1 MSMEEYKSALKAGQ
15 KDYRAHVAR
24 GQNPYL
30 PVLDDILVNVEIVAT
45 EPLGLVNMPS
55 ESIVGTKT
63 SGRHT
68 AFAPNFMPLLEED
81 TEFATKWSVLCDA
94 HLEEGIRN
102 PVTAYE
108 FLNQFYIEEGNKR
121 VSVLKHFDSAS
132 IPGTVTRLIPARSD
146 SLENRIYYEFL
157 DFYKLS
163 KVNIVQFSRL
173 GSYAKLQKL
182 VCKASG
188 EEWTDDDRK
197 NFNALHTKFRKQ
209 FRALGGARL
218 PLTVGDALLVYLSV
232 YRYTDACDATPAQIK
247 ANLSK
252 MWDEITVLTKDQA
265 VEVVLEP
272 QTEAA
277 SPLAKPLSGLS
288 KLNIFTRPSELRV
301 TFIHEYNEAVSAW
314 VRAHEKGRDA
324 LANTF
329 GDRVILSSRENV
341 DPGVDAEQVLEE
353 VAHDGA
359 DVVFTT
365 SVRMHTACLKVAAQ
379 HPKTKFLNCSLNA
392 PHPLV
397 RTYYPRTYEAT
408 YILGMLA
415 GILSPTNVVGYVA
428 PNPVYGIPAAVNAYA
443 QGLRSVRPEG
453 RVLLRWACLPDPEHP
468 LSFSDRE
475 DVTLYYARDSREAPD
490 SHRDYGLCQRLPNGV
505 IRPLGLPEWRWDVF
519 YTEIIRS
526 ILNGSWDAADTGKAI
541 NYWWGMKSGAVGIR
555 YSHGLPGGSLQLL
568 GLMET
573 QLHSGLLTI
582 FPAQV
587 YGQKHLL
594 HSPQKVVYTPKE
606 LMMMDWLDECVE
618 GSLPSYD
625 QLDVKTRA
633 LAEICGL
640 DVIKDVPAQPAK
652 PALK

>member
-1 MSMEEYKSALKAGQ
+1 MSLEEYKLALKAGQ

-24 GQNPYL
+24 GQSPYL
-30 PVLDDILVNVEIVAT
+30 PVLDDILVNVKIVAT

-68 AFAPNFMPLLEED
+68 AFAPNFMPLLDVD
-81 TEFATKWSVLCDA
+81 TEFASKWSVLCEA

-121 VSVLKHFDSAS
+121 VSVLKHFDAAS
-132 IPGTVTRLIPARSD
+132 IPGTVTRLIPARNN
-146 SLENRIYYEFL
+146 SLESRIYYEFM

-163 KVNIVQFSRL
+163 KVNIVQFSRP

-188 EEWTDDDRK
+188 EEWTDEDRK
-197 NFNALHTKFRKQ
+197 NFNALHTKFRQQ

-232 YRYTDACDATPAQIK
+232 YRYSDACDSTPAQIK
-247 ANLSK
+247 ENLARI
-252 MWDEITVLTKDQA
+252 WDEITVLTKDQA

-272 QTEAA
+272 A
-277 SPLAKPLSGLS
+277 SEPAEGRLSLS
-288 KLNIFTRPSELRV
+288 KLNIFIPRPSELHV
-301 TFIHEYNEAVSAW
+301 TFLHEANETNSAW
-314 VRAHEKGRDA
+314 VRAHEKGRSV

-329 GDRVILSSRENV
+329 TDRVILSSHENV
-341 DPGVDAEQVLEE
+341 DPDVDAEQILEE
-353 VAHDGA
+353 VAHNGA

-379 HPKTKFLNCSLNA
+379 HPKTKFLNCSLNT

-415 GILSPTNVVGYVA
+415 GILSPTNTVGYVA
-428 PNPVYGIPAAVNAYA
+428 NNPIYGIPAAINAYA

-453 RVLLRWACLPDPEHP
+453 RVLLRWACLPDPAHP
-468 LSFSDRE
+468 LDFSDRE
-475 DVTLYYARDSREAPD
+475 DVTLFYARDNREAPD
-490 SHRDYGLCQRLPNGV
+490 THRDYGLCQRLPDGV
-505 IRPLGLPEWRWDVF
+505 IRPVGLPQWRWDVF
-519 YTEIIRS
+519 YIEIIRS
-526 ILNGSWDAADTGKAI
+526 ILNGSWDEADTSKAI
-541 NYWWGMKSGAVGIR
+541 NYWWGMKSGAVGIQ
-555 YSHGLPGGSLQLL
+555 YSDGLPGGPLQLL

-582 FPAQV
+582 FPSKVYAQD
-587 YGQKHLL
+587 HRM
-594 HSPQKVVYTPKE
+594 HSPQKIVYTPKE
-606 LMMMDWLDECVE
+606 LMLMDWLDACVE
-618 GSLPSYD
+618 GTLPSYD
-625 QLDVKTRA
+625 QLDVKTRT
-633 LAEICGL
+633 LADICGL
-640 DVIKDVPAQPAK
+640 DVIKEDAEGTAAPSK
-652 PALK
+652 I

>member
-68 AFAPNFMPLLEED
+68 AFAPNFMPLLDED
-81 TEFATKWSVLCDA
+81 TEFATKWSVLCNA
-94 HLEEGIRN
+94 HLDEGIRN

-132 IPGTVTRLIPARSD
+132 IPGTVTRLIPARND

-209 FRALGGARL
+209 FRALGGAQL

-288 KLNIFTRPSELRV
+288 KLNIFTGPASCGSPLSTSTTRPS
-301 TFIHEYNEAVSAW
+301 A
-314 VRAHEKGRDA
+314 
-324 LANTF
+324 
-329 GDRVILSSRENV
+329 
-341 DPGVDAEQVLEE
+341 PGS
-353 VAHDGA
+353 GP
-359 DVVFTT
+359 
-365 SVRMHTACLKVAAQ
+365 MK
-379 HPKTKFLNCSLNA
+379 K
-392 PHPLV
+392 
-397 RTYYPRTYEAT
+397 
-408 YILGMLA
+408 A
-415 GILSPTNVVGYVA
+415 GTPWPT
-428 PNPVYGIPAAVNAYA
+428 
-443 QGLRSVRPEG
+443 
-453 RVLLRWACLPDPEHP
+453 
-468 LSFSDRE
+468 
-475 DVTLYYARDSREAPD
+475 
-490 SHRDYGLCQRLPNGV
+490 
-505 IRPLGLPEWRWDVF
+505 PLG
-519 YTEIIRS
+519 
-526 ILNGSWDAADTGKAI
+526 TG
-541 NYWWGMKSGAVGIR
+541 
-555 YSHGLPGGSLQLL
+555 
-568 GLMET
+568 
-573 QLHSGLLTI
+573 
-582 FPAQV
+582 
-587 YGQKHLL
+587 
-594 HSPQKVVYTPKE
+594 
-606 LMMMDWLDECVE
+606 
-618 GSLPSYD
+618 
-625 QLDVKTRA
+625 
-633 LAEICGL
+633 
-640 DVIKDVPAQPAK
+640 
-652 PALK
+652 